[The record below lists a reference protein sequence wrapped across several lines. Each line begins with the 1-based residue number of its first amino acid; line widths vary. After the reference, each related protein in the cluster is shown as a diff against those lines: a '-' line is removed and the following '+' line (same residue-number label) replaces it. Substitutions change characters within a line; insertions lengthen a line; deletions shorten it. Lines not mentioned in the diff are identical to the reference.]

1 MTWISWLLNSFVEPF
16 FWSALHLIWEYDESS
31 EDSRLSA
38 QFYSSSPTGLLLWM
52 FEKVPH
58 PVIITLIILGCM
70 TVLGTSVILSCCT
83 CQVLYYILSFLYKH
97 CVYRIFLIISFVI
110 KQVLRGILIGILLIF
125 KLSFRVARKLKVLIT
140 RSIPRYFVNRNQVEL
155 IRDRPVIH
163 LRAQRIN
170 EIDAAAFHPRRRLHR
185 AARGPHA

>member
-16 FWSALHLIWEYDESS
+16 FWLALHLIWAYDESS

-38 QFYSSSPTGLLLWM
+38 QFYSSSSTGLLLWM

-58 PVIITLIILGCM
+58 PVIITLIVLGCL

-83 CQVLYYILSFLYKH
+83 CKVLFNILRFLYKY
-97 CVYRIFLIISFVI
+97 CVYRIFLIIIFVA
-110 KQVLRGILIGILLIF
+110 KQVVRGLLISSLIIF

-140 RSIPRYFVNRNQVEL
+140 RSISRYFVNRNQVEL

-163 LRAQRIN
+163 LRAQGIN